1 MHEEERSHPNVTLA
15 VLSIAG
21 LAYAMLSSAV
31 VPALPTIQHDLHT
44 SENGVA
50 WLLTAYLLSASVGTA
65 IIGRL
70 GDMYGKEHLLVWTL
84 VVLSAGTLLAGVS
97 GSLAL
102 LIVARTIQG
111 VGGGIFPLAFGI
123 IRDEFPR
130 ERVAGSIGLMSA
142 LLGIGGGVGIVAGAA
157 IVEHLSWH
165 WLFWLPL
172 VLIVAAAICTWRF
185 VPESPVRVPG
195 RINWPAAAQMSGGMT
210 FVLVA
215 VSETTTWGGGGPKTV
230 GLLVVGAVLCVA
242 WVVVELRSS
251 QPLIDM
257 TLMRVRAVWTANLAA
272 FLLGA
277 GMYASFVVFPQFAQL
292 PKSTGFG
299 FGASVV
305 GSALYLLPSTAGM
318 FVVGFAAGPIA
329 ARFGS
334 KAALVAGS
342 IFTAASFGFLAA
354 PHGHVY
360 DMLLSSTLLGV
371 GIGLAFAAL
380 GNIVVQAVDD
390 HQTGVASGMN
400 TVMRT
405 VGGALGGQLTAT
417 FLADHVRGGYP
428 TVTGFTDSFVLST
441 CFLVVCAAAALL
453 VPGRHS
459 AEYVDH
465 FEEAVATE

>member
-1 MHEEERSHPNVTLA
+1 
-15 VLSIAG
+15 
-21 LAYAMLSSAV
+21 
-31 VPALPTIQHDLHT
+31 
-44 SENGVA
+44 VA

-195 RINWPAAAQMSGGMT
+195 RINWPAAALMSGGMT
-210 FVLVA
+210 FVLIA
-215 VSETTTWGGGGPKTV
+215 VSETTTWGWGGPKTV

-292 PKSTGFG
+292 PKSTAFG

-354 PHGHVY
+354 QHGHVY